1 MRRQCGLNAAETGH
15 LGKDFRTRCALGSG
29 WRSRVCIWL
38 VFPVEEAGG
47 SQSSCVHEK
56 YLKTLLKTQF
66 SWPRL
71 QRSRISRSA
80 MDPRMLILKWAH
92 QVIRH
97 RQSSGALWDGLR
109 SLLRKCLLTYW
120 QVWWSSVGGKMET
133 NVLKITY
140 LHSVHAIALSLLAL
154 DQGAPVVQI
163 FFQIKNTRSHTIVLW
178 SLGGRERC
186 PYLLSLQEA
195 PEGKVCYEAIRGRK
209 TKRRYSSMRSGNEE
223 DGNGKER
230 EKSSQIWRGGNL
242 FVKETSHYLTCFE
255 KARLPA
261 FLISGLLAFEIAQ
274 LGILKFWC
282 VLFAC

>member
-163 FFQIKNTRSHTIVLW
+163 FFQIKNTIKADCS
-178 SLGGRERC
+178 
-186 PYLLSLQEA
+186 A
-195 PEGKVCYEAIRGRK
+195 
-209 TKRRYSSMRSGNEE
+209 
-223 DGNGKER
+223 
-230 EKSSQIWRGGNL
+230 
-242 FVKETSHYLTCFE
+242 E
-255 KARLPA
+255 KALVGSGVFSLTGNFLVNMQADAYIKLRLQKWNVSCTFYPQRTH
-261 FLISGLLAFEIAQ
+261 SM
-274 LGILKFWC
+274 
-282 VLFAC
+282 